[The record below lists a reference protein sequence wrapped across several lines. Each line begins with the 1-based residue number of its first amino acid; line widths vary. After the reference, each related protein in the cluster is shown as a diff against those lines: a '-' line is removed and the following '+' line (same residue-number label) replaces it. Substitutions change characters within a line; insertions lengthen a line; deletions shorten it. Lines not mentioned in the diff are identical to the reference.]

1 MTPVQL
7 PEVPAPKGYLLLHG
21 HMSVN
26 QVHGYTAAQLRE
38 YATEYSA
45 PFVAELRRLYVAYVR
60 LLESGRDRICDLGG
74 SCDPVDVME
83 ASDIDLRRV
92 RELLALLTTPS
103 ETNSD

>member
-7 PEVPAPKGYLLLHG
+7 PEVPAPSLNGVAHIHPAY
-21 HMSVN
+21 
-26 QVHGYTAAQLRE
+26 YTAAQLRE

-60 LLESGRDRICDLGG
+60 LLESGSDRIRDLGG

-83 ASDIDLRRV
+83 RGDIDLRRV
-92 RELLALLTTPS
+92 RELLALLTPS
-103 ETNSD
+103 ETNSDR